1 MDLQLFAILISNLL
15 NVNVTSISGDK
26 QKLLE
31 FENRFCFNEVLQ
43 PMFTAQALGFLIEPA
58 SESTIFEISDG
69 IEVNLLFFRFGGL
82 TFLVGPYVKNEYND
96 IKMQSVLAERGLSA
110 SYSASLKLYYTS
122 LPLISTFHAQKEIES
137 CIMSFSPASPMYS
150 FKKLYGIF
158 DEKKPVIKYQEDSV
172 DYKTILRRYDSENYF
187 LNMISSGNVEQVGN
201 AFLEMQKSSKDSGIG
216 SIYINNPQASMAI
229 LRTLVRKAAEK
240 SGLSSI
246 IIDEITGRY
255 AQLSASERNTSEQ
268 FRHTKD
274 MILELTKAVRD
285 HITKVGKY
293 SPIISS
299 IIEQAELNLSHEI
312 LLSAFAEENSVSESY
327 LSKRFKKE
335 TGITFGNYIAKKRC
349 EKAALMLK
357 ETALQIQE
365 ISAYVGYPDNN
376 YFIKVF
382 KKMYNTTPSEYR
394 KSMLNDK
401 LL

>member
-1 MDLQLFAILISNLL
+1 
-15 NVNVTSISGDK
+15 
-26 QKLLE
+26 
-31 FENRFCFNEVLQ
+31 
-43 PMFTAQALGFLIEPA
+43 
-58 SESTIFEISDG
+58 
-69 IEVNLLFFRFGGL
+69 
-82 TFLVGPYVKNEYND
+82 
-96 IKMQSVLAERGLSA
+96 MQSVLAERGLSA